1 VAAHQPPGDR
11 AEIRLEH
18 VHLEDCRMAAMLLLE
33 LSGERVGR
41 ADEVGDL
48 RDEGLAMR
56 RVERGREVCLSM
68 FACRSP

>member
-1 VAAHQPPGDR
+1 
-11 AEIRLEH
+11 
-18 VHLEDCRMAAMLLLE
+18 MAAMLLLE